1 MLVVINVDDL
11 GLHPAVRRAVDRLAR
26 CGDGR
31 GIVTSSTV
39 LANGPD
45 LSESVLLQDKHE
57 GLGLGAHLNLLR
69 GKPISNPDHIPSLV
83 DDDGLLFGNY
93 TSLLLRYITGR
104 IKLSEVEK
112 EWSAQVEYLLDHKV
126 RLTHFDSEK
135 HIHAWPGL
143 YSLAGKIAR
152 KYGIK
157 WIRRP
162 FEHTP
167 MNRFDKGMLRT
178 RFLQLCLGASFP
190 GKEPRT
196 ADCVWGIGDQK
207 ENLDP
212 QLFKKYVETYRPEIV
227 EIVCHPGLPE
237 HGDEPLPS
245 EFGPMRVE
253 TQWREESESLLHK
266 EWLAIFN
273 ELGATPINYGQIDPR
288 SGEIK

>member
-1 MLVVINVDDL
+1 MLVVTNVDDL
-11 GLHPAVRRAVDRLAR
+11 GLHPAVRRAVDMLA
-26 CGDGR
+26 GMGV
-31 GIVTSSTV
+31 VTSSTM

-104 IKLSEVEK
+104 IRLSEVEK
-112 EWSAQVEYLLDHKV
+112 EWSAQIEYLLAHNV

-143 YSLAGKIAR
+143 YNLAGRLAC
-152 KYGIK
+152 KYGVR

-162 FEHTP
+162 YEHTP
-167 MNRFDKGMLRT
+167 MGRLDKGMMRT
-178 RFLQLCLGASFP
+178 RFLQLCLAGSFP
-190 GKEPRT
+190 ENKPHT
-196 ADCVWGIGDQK
+196 ASCVWGIGDQK

-212 QLFKKYVETYRPEIV
+212 VLFEKYIEIYRPKIV
-227 EIVCHPGLPE
+227 EIVCHPGKSTD
-237 HGDEPLPS
+237 GDGPLPS
-245 EFGPMRVE
+245 DFGPMRVE
-253 TQWREESESLLHK
+253 DQWKEEYSSLSSK
-266 EWLAIFN
+266 KWLEIF
-273 ELGATPINYGQIDPR
+273 EKLGATPVNYGQIDPR
-288 SGEIK
+288 TGEIK

>member
-1 MLVVINVDDL
+1 MFVVINVDDL
-11 GLHPAVRRAVDRLAR
+11 GLHPAVRRAVDELA
-26 CGDGR
+26 GKGV
-31 GIVTSSTV
+31 VTSSTV

-45 LSESVLLQDKHE
+45 ISESVLLQDKHE
-57 GLGLGAHLNLLR
+57 GRLGLGAHLNLLR

-104 IKLSEVEK
+104 ISLAEVET
-112 EWSAQVEYLLDHKV
+112 EWSAQIEYLIDHNI

-143 YSLAGKIAR
+143 YNLAAR
-152 KYGIK
+152 LAHRYGVK
-157 WIRRP
+157 WMRRP

-167 MNRFDKGMLRT
+167 LNRFDKCMLRT
-178 RFLQLCLGASFP
+178 RFLQLCLAGSFP
-190 GKEPRT
+190 PEEPKT

-207 ENLDP
+207 E
-212 QLFKKYVETYRPEIV
+212 QLRPELFAEYVQKYHPDII
-227 EIVCHPGLPE
+227 EIVCHPGLPDNQD
-237 HGDEPLPS
+237 GPLPS

-253 TQWREESESLLHK
+253 AQWQEEYQSLSK
-266 EWLAIFN
+266 NGWLDIF
-273 ELGATPINYGQIDPR
+273 EKIGATPVNYGQLDPI

>member
-11 GLHPAVRRAVDRLAR
+11 GLHPAVRRAVDQLA
-26 CGDGR
+26 GTGV
-31 GIVTSSTV
+31 VTSSTT

-45 LSESVLLQDKHE
+45 LSESVLLQEKHK

-93 TSLLLRYITGR
+93 TSLLLRYMSGR

-112 EWSAQVEYLLDHKV
+112 EWSAQVEYLLDHKIH
-126 RLTHFDSEK
+126 LTHFDSEK
-135 HIHAWPGL
+135 QIHAWPGL
-143 YSLAGKIAR
+143 YNLAGRIAK
-152 KYGIK
+152 KYGIR

-162 FEHTP
+162 FEHVP
-167 MNRFDKGMLRT
+167 LSLLDKGMLRV
-178 RFLQLCLGASFP
+178 RFIQLCHGTRFP

-212 QLFKKYVETYRPEIV
+212 HLFKKYVEIYRPELV

-237 HGDEPLPS
+237 DGDGPLPS
-245 EFGPMRVE
+245 EFGPMRVAA
-253 TQWREESESLLHK
+253 QWAEESNSLLHK
-266 EWLAIFN
+266 DWLKIFK
-273 ELGATPINYGQIDPR
+273 ELGATPINYGQIDHR

>member
-11 GLHPAVRRAVDRLAR
+11 GLHPAVRRAVDQLAEA
-26 CGDGR
+26 GV
-31 GIVTSSTV
+31 VTSSTT

-93 TSLLLRYITGR
+93 TSLLLRYISGR

-143 YSLAGKIAR
+143 YNLAGKIANR
-152 KYGIK
+152 YRIK

-167 MNRFDKGMLRT
+167 LNRLDKGMLRT

-190 GKEPRT
+190 GTKPLT
-196 ADCVWGIGDQK
+196 ADCVWGIGDQN

-212 QLFKKYVETYRPEIV
+212 YLFKKYVETYRPEIV
-227 EIVCHPGLPE
+227 EIVCHPGLPQE
-237 HGDEPLPS
+237 GDGPLPS

-253 TQWREESESLLHK
+253 AQWKEESESLLHK
-266 EWLAIFN
+266 EWLEIFK
-273 ELGATPINYGQIDPR
+273 ELGATPVNYGQIDPR

>member
-1 MLVVINVDDL
+1 MMLIVINVDDL
-11 GLHPAVRRAVDRLAR
+11 GLHPAVRRAVDKLAEA
-26 CGDGR
+26 GV
-31 GIVTSSTV
+31 VTSSTT

-69 GKPISNPDHIPSLV
+69 GKPISNPDHISSLV

-93 TSLLLRYITGR
+93 KSLLLRYLSGR

-112 EWSAQVEYLLDHKV
+112 EWSAQVEYLLDHKI

-143 YSLAGKIAR
+143 YNLAGKIAN

-157 WIRRP
+157 WMRRP

-167 MNRFDKGMLRT
+167 LNRFDKGMLRT

-190 GKEPRT
+190 GKKPRT

-212 QLFKKYVETYRPEIV
+212 HLFKKYVETFRPEIV
-227 EIVCHPGLPE
+227 EIVCHPGLPQE
-237 HGDEPLPS
+237 GDGPLPS

-253 TQWREESESLLHK
+253 AQWREESESLLHK
-266 EWLAIFN
+266 EWLEIFK
-273 ELGATPINYGQIDPR
+273 ELGATPVNYGQIDPR

>member
-1 MLVVINVDDL
+1 MFVVINVDDL
-11 GLHPAVRRAVDRLAR
+11 GLHPAVRRAVDNLA
-26 CGDGR
+26 
-31 GIVTSSTV
+31 GIGVVTSSTM

-104 IKLSEVEK
+104 IKISEVEK
-112 EWSAQVEYLLDHKV
+112 EWSAQIEYLLDHNV

-143 YSLAGKIAR
+143 YNLAGRLAHR
-152 KYGIK
+152 YGVK
-157 WIRRP
+157 WMRRP
-162 FEHTP
+162 YELTP
-167 MNRFDKGMLRT
+167 LNRFDKGMLRT
-178 RFLQLCLGASFP
+178 RFLQLCLAGSFP
-190 GKEPRT
+190 PDKPRT
-196 ADCVWGIGDQK
+196 ASSVWGIGDQK
-207 ENLDP
+207 DHLLPNL
-212 QLFKKYVETYRPEIV
+212 FAKHVNKYHPEII
-227 EIVCHPGLPE
+227 EIVCHPGLPAD
-237 HGDEPLPS
+237 GDGPLPS

-253 TQWREESESLLHK
+253 AQWREEYNSLSGAG
-266 EWLAIFN
+266 WLEIF
-273 ELGATPINYGQIDPR
+273 EKTGSTPVNYGQIDPL

>member
-1 MLVVINVDDL
+1 MMLVVINVDDL
-11 GLHPAVRRAVDRLAR
+11 GLHPAVRRAVDQLAEA
-26 CGDGR
+26 GV
-31 GIVTSSTV
+31 VTSSTV

-93 TSLLLRYITGR
+93 TSLLLRYATGR

-112 EWSAQVEYLLDHKV
+112 EWSAQVEYLLDHKI

-143 YSLAGKIAR
+143 YNLAGRIAC

-162 FEHTP
+162 FEHAP
-167 MNRFDKGMLRT
+167 LNRFDKGMLRT

-212 QLFKKYVETYRPEIV
+212 YLFKKYVEMYRPEIV
-227 EIVCHPGLPE
+227 EIVCHPGLPQE
-237 HGDEPLPS
+237 GDGPLPS

-253 TQWREESESLLHK
+253 AQWKEESESLLHK
-266 EWLAIFN
+266 EWLEIFK
-273 ELGATPINYGQIDPR
+273 ELGATPANYGQIDPR